1 MKDILVAIDFS
12 EVTGSLLDQA
22 CRLAEAFGAALR
34 IVHVAAPDPDFEGFK
49 ARPQSVKNKLGAD
62 LRKEHRSLQYMG
74 DRVKRRGIE
83 AKTLLLQG
91 PTVETL
97 LKYAGEERVDLI
109 IAGSHGHGN
118 LYKALVGSVSE
129 GILRNP
135 PCPVLLVP
143 AAR

>member
-1 MKDILVAIDFS
+1 MKEILVAIDFS
-12 EVTGSLLDQA
+12 EVTDSLLDQA

-34 IVHVAAPDPDFEGFK
+34 IVHVAAPDPDFVGFE
-49 ARPQSVKNKLGAD
+49 AGPQSVRSQRAEG
-62 LRKEHRSLQYMG
+62 LRKEHHSLQYMG
-74 DRVKRRGIE
+74 ERLKRRGVE
-83 AKTLLLQG
+83 AKALLLQG
-91 PTVETL
+91 PTVETI
-97 LKYAGEERVDLI
+97 LKHAGEERVDLI
-109 IAGSHGHGN
+109 IAGSHGRGK

>member
-1 MKDILVAIDFS
+1 METILVAIDFS
-12 EVTGSLLDQA
+12 EVTERLLEQA
-22 CRLAEAFGAALR
+22 FRLAEAFGADLR
-34 IVHVAAPDPDFEGFK
+34 IVHVVAPDPAFVGFEAGPSTVRQK
-49 ARPQSVKNKLGAD
+49 RAKE

-74 DRVKRRGIE
+74 ERARARGLE

-97 LKYAGEERVDLI
+97 LDQADKGRADLI
-109 IAGSHGHGN
+109 LAGCHGHGR
-118 LYKALVGSVSE
+118 LYKTLVGSVSE

-143 AAR
+143 AL